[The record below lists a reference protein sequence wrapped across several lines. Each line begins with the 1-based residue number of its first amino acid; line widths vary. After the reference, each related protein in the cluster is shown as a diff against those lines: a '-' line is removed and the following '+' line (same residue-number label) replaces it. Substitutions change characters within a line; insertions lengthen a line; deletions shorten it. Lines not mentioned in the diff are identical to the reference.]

1 MHRKY
6 FFLLPTTVIIMIM
19 IYFGCPLIFHHTLQS
34 TQPAALT
41 VSSSHPSLFPQHLM
55 ISSVAPITRVFISA
69 DRKLFYDRR
78 RWWKIKL
85 YTEINRIFHLF
96 IHPWTSFLHGSSI
109 ISHTKKSF
117 RISLKFFSLPSRSL
131 SSSSSSVKILFS
143 THFNPLRW
151 FLLSATAFDFAR
163 ITKPFVRMKS
173 SAQPLSTNGG

>member
-19 IYFGCPLIFHHTLQS
+19 IYFGCPLIFYHILQS

-41 VSSSHPSLFPQHLM
+41 VSSHPSLFPHHLM
-55 ISSVAPITRVFISA
+55 ISPVAPITTVFIWA

-109 ISHTKKSF
+109 ISHTKKILSHL
-117 RISLKFFSLPSRSL
+117 IEVFSLPSHSL
-131 SSSSSSVKILFS
+131 SSSSSSVKILFFQLILI
-143 THFNPLRW
+143 HWDGFYYQQ
-151 FLLSATAFDFAR
+151 LLLIS
-163 ITKPFVRMKS
+163 
-173 SAQPLSTNGG
+173 LE